1 MSYKAFKISPGNQK
15 YYDAFMEH
23 LSPASRATYKVD
35 LGAFLQEIGTNDFAR
50 VTPARMWKYA
60 TENRPSRQ
68 RRQAVIHLRAMLSY
82 AVQRNINGAQEK
94 VDREMLVWLLKKPRS
109 RYEQMKMEV

>member
-1 MSYKAFKISPGNQK
+1 MVS
-15 YYDAFMEH
+15 
-23 LSPASRATYKVD
+23 AT
-35 LGAFLQEIGTNDFAR
+35 G
-50 VTPARMWKYA
+50 
-60 TENRPSRQ
+60 
-68 RRQAVIHLRAMLSY
+68 MLSY

>member
-1 MSYKAFKISPGNQK
+1 MPYKAFKISPGNQK

-82 AVQRNINGAQEK
+82 AVQRNINGA
-94 VDREMLVWLLKKPRS
+94 KK
-109 RYEQMKMEV
+109 K